1 MPSLLTRTLLLIAVL
16 ATAAGVVC
24 LVVDG
29 WRNAALFAGVA
40 LVCAGALQFR
50 TDPSGRVADPQD
62 SGADQP
68 IGG

>member
-50 TDPSGRVADPQD
+50 TDAPAGARDPRD
-62 SGADQP
+62 SSADQP

>member
-1 MPSLLTRTLLLIAVL
+1 MPSLLTRTLLLLAAL

-50 TDPSGRVADPQD
+50 TDTSPRAGEPRD
-62 SGADQP
+62 SSANQP
-68 IGG
+68 IGR